1 MGKDATQIR
10 SEIEATRAQM
20 GDTVE
25 AIGFKADV
33 PARVRDDV
41 SNRIESVKGTIADAV
56 SGSKKKARG
65 TGKRVAKRAS
75 DAVDNSQHAVG
86 DAAASTKNAAG
97 LALENPIG
105 LAIGAL
111 ALGFLGG
118 LLIPTSDVERERIGP
133 LRDAIGNRAQNAVAE
148 AVDAGKTIVSETIA
162 SVADAAQQRG
172 REIVDH
178 AVSSV
183 PTIEAAPAA
192 P

>member
-41 SNRIESVKGTIADAV
+41 NNRIESVKGTIADAV
-56 SGSKKKARG
+56 TGSKKKARG
-65 TGKRVAKRAS
+65 TAKRVANRAAN
-75 DAVDNSQHAVG
+75 AVGDSQQAVG
-86 DAAASTKNAAG
+86 DAVVTTKNAAG
-97 LALENPIG
+97 MALENPIG
-105 LAIGAL
+105 LALGAL

-118 LLIPTSDVERERIGP
+118 LLIPTTDIERQRIGP
-133 LRDAIGNRAQNAVAE
+133 IRNEISNRAQTAVAE

-162 SVADAAQQRG
+162 SVTDAAQQHG

-178 AVSSV
+178 ALRDNE
-183 PTIEAAPAA
+183 TA
-192 P
+192 

>member
-20 GDTVE
+20 GDTV
-25 AIGFKADV
+25 V

-56 SGSKKKARG
+56 SGSKKKTRG
-65 TGKRVAKRAS
+65 TAKRVAKRAS

-86 DAAASTKNAAG
+86 DAVASTKNAAG
-97 LALENPIG
+97 MALENPIG

-118 LLIPTSDVERERIGP
+118 LLIPTSDIERKRIGP
-133 LRDAIGNRAQNAVAE
+133 LRDEISNRAQTAVAE
-148 AVDAGKTIVSETIA
+148 AVDAGKTIASETIA
-162 SVADAAQQRG
+162 SVADAAQ
-172 REIVDH
+172 
-178 AVSSV
+178 
-183 PTIEAAPAA
+183 
-192 P
+192 